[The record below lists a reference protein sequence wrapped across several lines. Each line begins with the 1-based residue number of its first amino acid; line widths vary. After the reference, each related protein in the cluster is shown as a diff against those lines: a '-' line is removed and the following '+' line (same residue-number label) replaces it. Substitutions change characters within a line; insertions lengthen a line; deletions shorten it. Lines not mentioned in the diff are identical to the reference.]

1 MRAQPFAGSLSASW
15 ILLEQA
21 KPLAVLVDCPAVPAN
36 QMAAADDSKP
46 LAAQVALDPILISVV
61 GHLADWRVVDLAV
74 IEAADGS

>member
-1 MRAQPFAGSLSASW
+1 
-15 ILLEQA
+15 
-21 KPLAVLVDCPAVPAN
+21 
-36 QMAAADDSKP
+36 MAAADDSKP